1 MVVPQKINNRVTMWS
16 TTGTEPKELKAPT
29 RRDIC
34 ATLFI
39 AALFTKTKRWK
50 QPKCPSRDEWVKKNV
65 VYTIHTGEYYLT
77 LKRKEIQIH
86 AATWMHLED
95 MMLSEIS
102 PSKKDRYCLIP
113 LVWDSQ
119 SKSETESRM
128 RLPGSGGK
136 EEWGVCVNV
145 YRVSVLQDKKVLE
158 TGYART

>member
-1 MVVPQKINNRVTMWS
+1 MIHYGYR
-16 TTGTEPKELKAPT
+16 
-29 RRDIC
+29 
-34 ATLFI
+34 
-39 AALFTKTKRWK
+39 TKRTESTNSKRYLCNPVHSSIIHKNQKVEATQMSIKRWMG
-50 QPKCPSRDEWVKKNV
+50 KKNV